1 MSTKRSLVPGMAFGW
16 AVRSIALLA
25 AALGLLARPADA
37 TLAVFAD
44 DDGNNNGVVTLD
56 TQALHV
62 LEIWIDKQGA
72 TTSLDA
78 CNDAEGQGEGDEICG
93 YDVLIKVGGSGCLD
107 DFKPDSGAV
116 VYHPPSVDLDCTTPE
131 LQAALVNTNPTSSG
145 PLRIGWLTIN
155 AVGAEAAKVVVLGD
169 HIVAADLALEDIPE
183 GTIAYV
189 PEPAEILLLASGIA
203 GLAGLHRLRKGSL
216 SAG

>member
-1 MSTKRSLVPGMAFGW
+1 MSSKRSLVPGMAFGW
-16 AVRSIALLA
+16 AVRSIVLLA
-25 AALGLLARPADA
+25 AGLGLLAPPAGA
-37 TLAVFAD
+37 TIAVFAD

-93 YDVLIKVGGSGCLD
+93 YDVLIKVAGSGCLD
-107 DFKPDSGAV
+107 DFVPSGAV

-131 LQAALVNTNPTSSG
+131 LQAALVNTSPTSSG

-155 AVGAEAAKVVVLGD
+155 AVGAEAAKVVVLGE
-169 HIVAADLALEDIPE
+169 HVVAADLALEGITE

>member
-1 MSTKRSLVPGMAFGW
+1 MAFGW

-44 DDGNNNGVVTLD
+44 DNGVNNGVVALD

-62 LEIWIDKQGA
+62 LEIWIEKDEGMG
-72 TTSLDA
+72 TSLDA

-107 DFKPDSGAV
+107 AFVPDSGAV
-116 VYHPPSVDLDCTTPE
+116 IYHPPSQDLNCTTPE
-131 LQAALVNTNPTSSG
+131 LQAAFVNTGPTSSD
-145 PLRIGWLTIN
+145 PLRIGWLTVN
-155 AVGAEAAKVVVLGD
+155 AVGASAAKVEVLGE
-169 HIVAADLALEDIPE
+169 HIVAADLALEEIPQA
-183 GTIAYV
+183 TITYV
-189 PEPAEILLLASGIA
+189 PEPGEILLLASGIA
-203 GLAGLHRLRKGSL
+203 GLAGLHRLRKGSP
-216 SAG
+216 STG